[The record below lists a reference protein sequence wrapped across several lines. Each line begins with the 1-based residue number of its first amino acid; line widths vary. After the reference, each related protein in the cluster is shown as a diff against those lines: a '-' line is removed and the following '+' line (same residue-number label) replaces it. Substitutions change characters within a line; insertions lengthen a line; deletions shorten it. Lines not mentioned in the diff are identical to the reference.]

1 MTFITNL
8 LGEYIPLPIAEG
20 APGLA
25 SVDFGYLLNAVMIF
39 FSVWLIW
46 NVLTMIIKG
55 VFYGFR

>member
-25 SVDFGYLLNAVMIF
+25 SLDLGYIFNAAFIF
-39 FSVWLIW
+39 FCVWLIVK
-46 NVLTMIIKG
+46 VLTMAIKG
-55 VFYGFR
+55 VFYGR